1 MYRFNYKM
9 IAATIGALLLI
20 VSLMMLV
27 IMCVAIYFHEDWAS
41 MFLASG
47 ITAAFGFGLYTINFG
62 NRLKDVTKR
71 DGFLIVALGWVSM
84 SLLGSLPFLFSG
96 SIPLVIDAIFET
108 VSGFST
114 TGATILTDIES
125 QPHFILA
132 WRSMTHWIGGMGIIV
147 LTVAILPLLG
157 VGGMQLFNAEA
168 PGLSPDKLH
177 PRITGTAKRLWLLYL
192 ILTLAESIALYVAG
206 MDFFDAVNHAM
217 ATMATGGF
225 STKNASIAYYASPA
239 IHYVILFFM
248 FLAGVNFTM
257 LFFGFTGKF
266 KNILA
271 NEELKVYTFNTLI
284 FGTIIAAVLVLVQGT
299 PVEEAFRNSF
309 FTVVSIMTTTGF
321 VTDNYLLWPNF
332 LIFIIFILFFSGGST
347 GSTAGGVKIMRHIIL
362 IKNSFLELKR
372 QIHPN
377 AIIPVR
383 FNGRA
388 VPQNITN
395 TVSGFV
401 LIWLIVFLIGAFVMS
416 MFGLDFMS
424 AVGSVTATLGNIGP
438 GLGSVGPVDNFA
450 HIPPGGKLFLSF
462 LMLLGRL
469 ELFTVLILF
478 MPFFWQK
485 R

>member
-20 VSLMMLV
+20 VSLMMLTV
-27 IMCVAIYFHEDWAS
+27 MCVALYFHEDWAS

-47 ITAAFGFGLYTINFG
+47 ITAVVGFVLFIFTRG
-62 NRLKDVTKR
+62 NRRKDVSKR

-84 SLLGSLPFLFSG
+84 SLLGCLPFIFSG
-96 SIPLVIDAIFET
+96 SIPNLVNAIFET

-157 VGGMQLFNAEA
+157 VGGMQLFNAES

-177 PRITGTAKRLWLLYL
+177 PRITGTAKRLWILYL
-192 ILTLAESIALYVAG
+192 FLTLAESIALYVAG
-206 MDFFDAVNHAM
+206 MDLFDAVNHAM

-239 IHYVILFFM
+239 IHYVILVFM

-271 NEELKVYTFNTLI
+271 NEELKVYAYNTLI
-284 FGTIIAAVLVLVQGT
+284 FGSIISAVLVFVQGT
-299 PVEEAFRNSF
+299 PVEEAFRNGF

-332 LIFIIFILFFSGGST
+332 LIFIVFILFFSGGST
-347 GSTAGGVKIMRHIIL
+347 GSTSGGVKLMRHIIL

-395 TVSGFV
+395 TVSAFV
-401 LIWLIVFLIGAFVMS
+401 LIWLIVFFISSFIMS

-450 HIPPGGKLFLSF
+450 HIHPGGKLFLSF

-478 MPFFWQK
+478 MPFFWRK